1 MFLLGFSQ
9 KQRNCQ
15 GSESQSK
22 ETQNCFPMYF
32 LTNLW
37 LYHLPPSPSKPQTQR
52 QMVQGKEDLF
62 YKQSSAKLLQGRQE
76 AGRLLGAP
84 RGLTQKR
91 VSGLARYLA
100 VVIPPESDCGSQT
113 LALCPH
119 AQGPGQTPSFSPPV
133 MVRTLTAKGA
143 CRDLSATARSCH

>member
-1 MFLLGFSQ
+1 MFLLGFAQ
-9 KQRNCQ
+9 NQRNCQ

-32 LTNLW
+32 LNNLW
-37 LYHLPPSPSKPQTQR
+37 LSTFLPLPQSQTQR
-52 QMVQGKEDLF
+52 QMVQGKEDPF
-62 YKQSSAKLLQGRQE
+62 HKQSSAKLLQGRRE
-76 AGRLLGAP
+76 AGRMLGAP

-91 VSGLARYLA
+91 VSGLALYLA
-100 VVIPPESDCGSQT
+100 VVMPPESDCGSQT

-143 CRDLSATARSCH
+143 CRDLSATAHSCH